1 MATVV
6 AQPPVHVSSKADR
19 GIDPAVFARDYL
31 APVHRVGTI
40 TALAVFLGLFLPTIL
55 LFLLYREFPAWSTIA
70 TGFALA
76 MTYALPFY
84 ISEPI
89 AYYPIVGNAGWYMV
103 STTGNGSNLRV
114 PCAAVAQEVA
124 GVKEGTMEGELV
136 AAVGIAVSVLVSIP
150 AILVGAI
157 AISAIQQIFPPW
169 LLDAFNKFLLPAVF
183 GAVWG
188 QFILRGWKY
197 APVALILALGAILL
211 KIPGAWVIVITVLGT
226 MLVGALMLR
235 VFKIEA

>member
-1 MATVV
+1 MATITS
-6 AQPPVHVSSKADR
+6 QPVHASSKADR

-31 APVHRVGTI
+31 KPVHRVGTI
-40 TALAVFLGLFLPTIL
+40 TALAVFLALFLPAIL
-55 LFLLYREFPAWSTIA
+55 LYVIYGQFPPWSTIA

-76 MTYALPFY
+76 MTYAVPFY
-84 ISEPI
+84 FSEPI
-89 AYYPIVGNAGWYMV
+89 SYYPVVGNAGWYMV

-136 AAVGIAVSVLVSIP
+136 AAVGIATSVLISIP

-157 AISAIQQIFPPW
+157 AIGAIQQVFPPW
-169 LLDAFNKFLLPAVF
+169 LLDAFNKYLLPAVF

-197 APVALILALGAILL
+197 APVSIILCLGAILL
-211 KIPGAWVIVITVLGT
+211 KVPGAWAIVITVLGT

-235 VFKIEA
+235 LFKIEA